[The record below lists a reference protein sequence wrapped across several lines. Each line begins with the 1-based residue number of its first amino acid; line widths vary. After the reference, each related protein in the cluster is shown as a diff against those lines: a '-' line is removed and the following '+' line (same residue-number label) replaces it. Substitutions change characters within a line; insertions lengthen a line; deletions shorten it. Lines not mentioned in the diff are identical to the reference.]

1 MKFYKFFYQFFL
13 IINFLFLNFCFSE
26 LRPPPITF
34 TQTQTAAERQMI
46 GEDRELEKDSWLVAS
61 IKSST
66 SGVEDWQ
73 SENKEEFFDSK
84 KQEEYIVLQRII
96 TYTASEIQK
105 LKSFGVVGE
114 SLDGNLKLINE
125 TKSLKFEKD
134 YSTLESK
141 KRVQELIELVNQTR
155 NRIRQLKLEVY
166 KDKLGPEE
174 YKKLEKT
181 LLLEYWENTLFGEYY
196 ENPKGKW
203 KQKE

>member
-1 MKFYKFFYQFFL
+1 MKLYKFFYQFFL
-13 IINFLFLNFCFSE
+13 LINFLFLNFCFSE

-73 SENKEEFFDSK
+73 SEIKDEFSDSK

-105 LKSFGVVGE
+105 LKSFGMVGE

-166 KDKLGPEE
+166 KDKLSPEE

-181 LLLEYWENTLFGEYY
+181 LLLEYWENTLIGEYY

-203 KQKE
+203 RQKE

>member
-1 MKFYKFFYQFFL
+1 MKLYKFFYQFFL
-13 IINFLFLNFCFSE
+13 LINFLFLNFCFSE

-73 SENKEEFFDSK
+73 SEIKDEFSDSK

-166 KDKLGPEE
+166 KDKLSPEE

-181 LLLEYWENTLFGEYY
+181 LLLEYWENTLIGEYY

-203 KQKE
+203 RQKE